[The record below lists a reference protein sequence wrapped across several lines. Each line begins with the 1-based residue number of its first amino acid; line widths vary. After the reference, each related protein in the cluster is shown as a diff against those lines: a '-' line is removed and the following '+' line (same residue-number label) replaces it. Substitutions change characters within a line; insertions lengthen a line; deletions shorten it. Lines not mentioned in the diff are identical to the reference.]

1 MDDDVYHVQDVWT
14 GKSLGKLKSIDNL
27 SLEPHTSTLL
37 LLKK

>member
-1 MDDDVYHVQDVWT
+1 VWA